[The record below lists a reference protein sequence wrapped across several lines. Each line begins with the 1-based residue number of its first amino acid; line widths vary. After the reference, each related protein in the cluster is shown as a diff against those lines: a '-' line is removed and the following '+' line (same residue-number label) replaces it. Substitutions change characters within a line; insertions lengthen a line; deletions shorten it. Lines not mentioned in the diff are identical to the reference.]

1 MQCIPVMDLLGGLV
15 VQAVRG
21 ERATYKP
28 VNSVLCETAEPLA
41 VAEALAAATRCRSM
55 YVADL
60 DAIQGGPGHFGLLAG
75 LGRALSLELLVDAGA
90 SKPED
95 VGRVLAHGAAKAVLG
110 TETLPS
116 MGALGEIIKTASQNS
131 ILPSLDV
138 RGGKVLSRAPEL
150 AAAKPLDALARLV
163 DLGLSRFILLTL
175 DVVGTGGGPDFALLG
190 AARERFPEIEIIAG
204 GGARGME
211 DMRRAR
217 ELGLAGL
224 LTATALHRG
233 WITGRGLREIE

>member
-1 MQCIPVMDLLGGLV
+1 MDLLGGLA

-28 VNSVLCETAEPLA
+28 VDSVLAETAEPLA
-41 VAEALAAATRCRSM
+41 LAKALADETLCRSM

-60 DAIQGGPGHFGLLAG
+60 DAIQGGQGHLETLAE
-75 LGRALSLELLVDAGA
+75 LGRALPVELMVDAGV
-90 SKPED
+90 SRPED
-95 VGRVLAHGAAKAVLG
+95 VRIVLAHGAAQAILG

-116 MGALGEIIKTASQNS
+116 MEALGEIIKAATPNS

-150 AAAKPLDALARLV
+150 AGAEPLDALARLV
-163 DLGLSRFILLTL
+163 DAGLLKFILLTL
-175 DVVGTGGGPDFALLG
+175 DVVGTGGGPDFKLL
-190 AARERFPEIEIIAG
+190 AAAKKRFPEIEIIAG
-204 GGARGME
+204 GGARGM
-211 DMRRAR
+211 DDVRRAKA
-217 ELGLAGL
+217 LGLAGL

-233 WITGRGLREIE
+233 WITGKKLREIE